1 MALPFYAKSIPL
13 TNINPSTAT
22 PVSAATTSTVVFNT
36 DTLTVADD
44 PTSPHKVIS
53 NGDTNGSRVHIQTC
67 PTGASAVD
75 LSHWFT
81 EGTVT
86 TRPVIR
92 VFGEIPVP
100 SMGGSSGT
108 GASVPGS
115 ATVIPTDHPQKIDSQ
130 HYENPHSFSG
140 GDWIPLS
147 DADGE
152 YLITVGSAT
161 DVEPWKDSQGGA
173 AGGLGASH
181 STSVTVFTRGCN
193 RIMVL
198 VATATAGPTGGLI
211 AGNFVY

>member
-22 PVSAATTSTVVFNT
+22 PISAATTPTVVFNT
-36 DTLTVADD
+36 DTLTVAAD
-44 PTSPHKVIS
+44 PTSPHKVIA
-53 NGDTNGSRVHIQTC
+53 NGDANGDNVHIQTC
-67 PTGASAVD
+67 PTGAAAVD

-115 ATVIPTDHPQKIDSQ
+115 PTVIPVDHPFKI
-130 HYENPHSFSG
+130 NPLAFQNPLSFSG

-161 DVEPWKDSQGGA
+161 DVEPWKDSLGGA
-173 AGGLGASH
+173 SATFSSR

-198 VATATAGPTGGLI
+198 IATATAGPTSGLI